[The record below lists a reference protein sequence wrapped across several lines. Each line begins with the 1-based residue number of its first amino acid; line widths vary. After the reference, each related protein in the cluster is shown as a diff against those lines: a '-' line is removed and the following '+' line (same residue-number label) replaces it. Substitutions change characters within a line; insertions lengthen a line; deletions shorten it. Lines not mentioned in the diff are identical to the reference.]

1 MRSAT
6 SPRCVWVSG
15 RVRSPSPLAAPVRRL
30 RHGRRRPGSG
40 RAQQACTPPPGRP
53 RWKPSHRA
61 VGLQER
67 LLWRCPFTRH
77 FWEFGF
83 AFSLS
88 GALKMRQIGRAPLGF
103 LRSGGRWHLPV
114 NFRKLSSPGPNWH
127 AEPGVSDLFSASS
140 WFCDLANK
148 PEAWFFSGVHPS
160 GG

>member
-1 MRSAT
+1 
-6 SPRCVWVSG
+6 
-15 RVRSPSPLAAPVRRL
+15 
-30 RHGRRRPGSG
+30 
-40 RAQQACTPPPGRP
+40 
-53 RWKPSHRA
+53 
-61 VGLQER
+61 
-67 LLWRCPFTRH
+67 
-77 FWEFGF
+77 
-83 AFSLS
+83 
-88 GALKMRQIGRAPLGF
+88 MRQIGRAPLGF